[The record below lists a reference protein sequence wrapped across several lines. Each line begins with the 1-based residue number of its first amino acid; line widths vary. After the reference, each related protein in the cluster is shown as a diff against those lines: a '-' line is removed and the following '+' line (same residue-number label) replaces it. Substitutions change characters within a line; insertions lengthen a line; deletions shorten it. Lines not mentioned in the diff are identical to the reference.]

1 MTANFRRAALLCAAA
16 LAGCVAEDDFPSLA
30 QRPAELNVSLEE
42 PLHPAVEVPSDPAL
56 RSRLVE
62 LRRQAHEGERSFAA
76 AIGSTE
82 AQLGRAGAAGSESWV
97 EAQQALSRLE
107 ATREATM
114 RALAELDQLAIG
126 RAEVPTS
133 SEDFAALNAAIA
145 EVERLAVSQQ
155 QRWDR
160 LRARLGAD

>member
-1 MTANFRRAALLCAAA
+1 
-16 LAGCVAEDDFPSLA
+16 
-30 QRPAELNVSLEE
+30 
-42 PLHPAVEVPSDPAL
+42 
-56 RSRLVE
+56 
-62 LRRQAHEGERSFAA
+62 
-76 AIGSTE
+76 
-82 AQLGRAGAAGSESWV
+82 
-97 EAQQALSRLE
+97 
-107 ATREATM
+107 M
-114 RALAELDQLAIG
+114 RALAELDRLAIG